1 MAYRFLLEVPE
12 TLADTANV
20 AVAQAGDAEVV
31 VVRPSHGLGIDDP
44 YVDMTV
50 AAQSLRIVDTLHTW
64 YESLPTP
71 RPEIRVLLHG
81 GERHP
86 LSEVD
91 RGRLVALIR
100 RDQPWVERSM
110 PKVGEHEP
118 SDEPAGFSTGVGAP
132 PVSTNG
138 SEAAAVAVLA
148 QSPRGLETAPSG
160 FSIQA
165 INYILIQVNE
175 LEKAEEFYQSFLN
188 MRLLGRMRRG
198 SAGAQIPLPADY
210 SWDRAMQSGEL
221 ADTSYLS
228 NGPLSIAVQRV
239 GLAARLGPGPL
250 ELVSLGV
257 DARTFATIKSQVLM
271 RSFTVLQSGV
281 ASFVFRDPFMV
292 NWEIAVVGS
301 VPLIPS

>member
-20 AVAQAGDAEVV
+20 AVALAGDAEVV

-44 YVDMTV
+44 YVDLTV
-50 AAQSLRIVDTLHTW
+50 AAQSLRIVDTLHSW
-64 YESLPTP
+64 FESLPAP

-118 SDEPAGFSTGVGAP
+118 SAESPGFSTGVGAAA
-132 PVSTNG
+132 VSTNG
-138 SEAAAVAVLA
+138 PAAAVAVLDRPIE
-148 QSPRGLETAPSG
+148 SIEEAPSG
-160 FSIQA
+160 FVIQG
-165 INYILIQVNE
+165 INYVLIQVNE
-175 LEKAEEFYQSFLN
+175 LQRAEEFYQSFLN

-198 SAGAQIPLPADY
+198 PDNTQIPLPADY
-210 SWDRAMQSGEL
+210 SWARAMQTGEL
-221 ADTSYLS
+221 AETTFLA

-239 GLAARLGPGPL
+239 GLASRLGAGPL
-250 ELVSLGV
+250 ELISLGV
-257 DARTFATIKSQVLM
+257 DARTFASLKSQVLM
-271 RSFTVLQSGV
+271 RPLTVLQSGV

-292 NWEIAVVGS
+292 NWEVAVVGS
-301 VPLIPS
+301 VPLIPA

>member
-50 AAQSLRIVDTLHTW
+50 AAQSLRIVDTLHSW
-64 YESLPTP
+64 FESLPAP

-86 LSEVD
+86 LAEVD

-118 SDEPAGFSTGVGAP
+118 STERAGFSTGVGAP
-132 PVSTNG
+132 AASTNG
-138 SEAAAVAVLA
+138 SAAAVALLDV
-148 QSPRGLETAPSG
+148 APASIEAGRSG
-160 FSIQA
+160 FAIQS
-165 INYILIQVNE
+165 INYVLIQVNE
-175 LEKAEEFYQSFLN
+175 LHRAEEFYQSFFN

-198 SAGAQIPLPADY
+198 PDGTQIPLPAEY
-210 SWDRAMQSGEL
+210 SWERAMQTGEL
-221 ADTSYLS
+221 AETTYMA
-228 NGPLSIAVQRV
+228 NGPLAIAVQRV
-239 GLAARLGPGPL
+239 GLASRLEPGPL

-257 DARTFATIKSQVLM
+257 DARTFATVKSQVLM
-271 RSFTVLQSGV
+271 RPFTVLQSGI
-281 ASFVFRDPFMV
+281 ASFSFRDPFMI

>member
-20 AVAQAGDAEVV
+20 AVALAGDAEVV

-44 YVDMTV
+44 YVDLTV
-50 AAQSLRIVDTLHTW
+50 AAQSLRIVDTLHSW
-64 YESLPTP
+64 FESLPAP

-118 SDEPAGFSTGVGAP
+118 STESPGFSTGVGAAA
-132 PVSTNG
+132 VSTNG
-138 SEAAAVAVLA
+138 PAVAVAVLDRPIESIEEA
-148 QSPRGLETAPSG
+148 RSG
-160 FSIQA
+160 FVVQG
-165 INYILIQVNE
+165 INYVLIQVNE
-175 LEKAEEFYQSFLN
+175 LQRAEEFYQTFLN

-198 SAGAQIPLPADY
+198 PDNTQIPLLADY
-210 SWDRAMQSGEL
+210 SWARATQTGEL
-221 ADTSYLS
+221 AETTFLA

-239 GLAARLGPGPL
+239 GLASRLGAGPL
-250 ELVSLGV
+250 ELISLGV
-257 DARTFATIKSQVLM
+257 DARTFASLKSQVLM
-271 RSFTVLQSGV
+271 RPLTVLQSGV

-292 NWEIAVVGS
+292 NWEVAVVGS
-301 VPLIPS
+301 VPLIPA